1 MKKIVFRDKEFY
13 AEKFI
18 KCGNAIVGITNNK
31 EIGRLQ
37 PISDVKEYKIYNEDD
52 TIGTFDE
59 DIYNVNTATTDTIRL
74 IHAMMKEI
82 SYLQQEVSNLKEANK

>member
-1 MKKIVFRDKEFY
+1 MKKLVFRNKEIY

-18 KCGNAIVGITNNK
+18 KCGNAIIGILNNK
-31 EIGRLQ
+31 EIERLQ
-37 PISDVKEYKIYNEDD
+37 PISDIKEYKIYNEDG

-59 DIYNVNTATTDTIRL
+59 DVFNVSTPTTDIIRL